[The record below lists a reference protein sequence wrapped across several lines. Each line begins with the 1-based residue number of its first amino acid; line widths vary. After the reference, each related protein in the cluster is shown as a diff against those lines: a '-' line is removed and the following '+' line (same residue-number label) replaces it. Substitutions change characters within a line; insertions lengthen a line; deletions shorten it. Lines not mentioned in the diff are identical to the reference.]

1 MKFLTNSSVLAS
13 IATLS
18 NVCGTDST
26 LPVLSQIKVT
36 VTESQII
43 GIATDRYK
51 VARVGGPITADDGG
65 EITFLIA
72 ARDLVALSKQFGR
85 VGSLEVTIDLLAETM
100 RVSSTSGTTGLCVI
114 ETEVVPYPAVDKL
127 LERILTGDRA
137 DVGMIGVNPAY
148 LLALSK
154 VRNAGSLKVG
164 KADPVF
170 LEFNGP
176 RKAFTLANKRELPV
190 GEILDRAIMPVN
202 CEGQG

>member
-1 MKFLTNSSVLAS
+1 MKFLMSSSVLAS
-13 IATLS
+13 LATLS
-18 NVCGTDST
+18 NVCSTDST
-26 LPVLSQIKVT
+26 LPVLSKIKVT

-43 GIATDRYK
+43 GIATDKYK
-51 VARVGGPITADDGG
+51 VARVGGPITAVDSG
-65 EITFLIA
+65 EITFLIS

-85 VGSLEVTIDLLAETM
+85 AVSLEVTIDLLGETM
-100 RVSSTSGTTGLCVI
+100 RLSSNSGTTGLCVI
-114 ETEVVPYPAVDKL
+114 ETEVRPYPEVDRL
-127 LERILTGDRA
+127 LDQMLMGDRA
-137 DVGMIGVNPAY
+137 DTGAIGVNPAY

-202 CEGQG
+202 C

>member
-1 MKFLTNSSVLAS
+1 MKFLMNSSVLAS

-18 NVCGTDST
+18 NVCDTTGN
-26 LPVLSQIKVT
+26 LPILSKIKVT

-65 EITFLIA
+65 ETTFLIA
-72 ARDLVALSKQFGR
+72 ARDLVALSKQLGR
-85 VGSLEVTIDLLAETM
+85 VGSLEVTVDMLGETM
-100 RVSSTSGTTGLCVI
+100 RVSSSFGTTGMCVI
-114 ETEVVPYPAVDKL
+114 ETETAPYPAVDKL
-127 LERILTGDRA
+127 LDQILMGDRA
-137 DVGMIGVNPAY
+137 DVGMICVNPAY

-190 GEILDRAIMPVN
+190 GEVLDRAIMPVN
-202 CEGQG
+202 C

>member
-1 MKFLTNSSVLAS
+1 MKFLISSSVLAS

-18 NVCGTDST
+18 NVCSTDNT
-26 LPVLSQIKVT
+26 LPVLSKIKVT

-65 EITFLIA
+65 ETTFLVA

-85 VGSLEVTIDLLAETM
+85 VGSLEVTIDLLGETM
-100 RVSSTSGTTGLCVI
+100 RLSSNSGTTGLCMI
-114 ETEVVPYPAVDKL
+114 ETEIGPYPAVDKL
-127 LERILTGDRA
+127 LDQILMGDRA

-154 VRNAGSLKVG
+154 VRNAGNLKIG
-164 KADPVF
+164 KFDPVF

-176 RKAFTLANKRELPV
+176 RKAFILANTQELPT
-190 GEILDRAIMPVN
+190 GEILNRAIMPVN
-202 CEGQG
+202 C

>member
-1 MKFLTNSSVLAS
+1 MKFLMSSSVLAS

-18 NVCGTDST
+18 NVCSTDST
-26 LPVLSQIKVT
+26 LPVLSKIKVT

-51 VARVGGPITADDGG
+51 VARVGGPITAEDSG

-85 VGSLEVTIDLLAETM
+85 VGSLEATIDLLGETM
-100 RVSSTSGTTGLCVI
+100 RLSNSYGTTGMCVI

-176 RKAFTLANKRELPV
+176 RNAFILANTQELPT

-202 CEGQG
+202 C

>member
-1 MKFLTNSSVLAS
+1 MKFLMSSSVLAS

-18 NVCGTDST
+18 NVCSADST
-26 LPVLSQIKVT
+26 VSVLSKIKVT

-72 ARDLVALSKQFGR
+72 ARDLVALSKQLGR
-85 VGSLEVTIDLLAETM
+85 VGSLEATIDPLGETM
-100 RVSSTSGTTGLCVI
+100 RLSNSSGTTGLCMI
-114 ETEVVPYPAVDKL
+114 ETETAPYPAVDKL
-127 LERILTGDRA
+127 LDQILTGDRA

-176 RKAFTLANKRELPV
+176 RKAFLLANTHELPV
-190 GEILDRAIMPVN
+190 GEVLDRAIMPVN
-202 CEGQG
+202 C